1 MKRIEKVEMLLG
13 KGILC
18 LLGIAIALGLFTLLC
33 FLLNWLVTTM
43 LNNFWL
49 TFSFV
54 VIDVLLITKE
64 LHSFDKAMKK
74 NKKNF

>member
-1 MKRIEKVEMLLG
+1 MKKIEKVEMLLG

-18 LLGIAIALGLFTLLC
+18 LLGIAIALSLFTLLC

-43 LNNFWL
+43 LHNFWL

-54 VIDVLLITKE
+54 VIDILLITKE
-64 LHSFDKAMKK
+64 LNNFDKAIKNRKK
-74 NKKNF
+74 

>member
-13 KGILC
+13 KGILF
-18 LLGIAIALGLFTLLC
+18 LIGIAIALGLFTLLC

-43 LNNFWL
+43 LHNFWL

-54 VIDVLLITKE
+54 VIDILLIAKE
-64 LHSFDKAMKK
+64 FHSFDKAMKK
-74 NKKNF
+74 NRKK

>member
-13 KGILC
+13 KGILF
-18 LLGIAIALGLFTLLC
+18 LIGIAIALSLFTLLC

-43 LNNFWL
+43 LHNFWL

-64 LHSFDKAMKK
+64 LNSFDKAIKK
-74 NKKNF
+74 NRKK